1 MTPSKLGTDSPTV
14 ARMVETLLGWLTPDS
29 FEGFEDEQAD
39 SPEQEKIAEV
49 AGAGMSSSP
58 HPAAPEA
65 PVDTGAIASAG
76 NVVFLRDA
84 LRVPRRVVRVPQG
97 KVLHLCFNG
106 PRPGTQGASRDR
118 LSAWVERI
126 RVGGRLLTPRGLRWV
141 HRVLT
146 PVMQVGGATSE
157 DARVGTLQT
166 IGSDLSGRRFC
177 FGDNAGMLQRWVA
190 LRVPAVWA
198 FEGRAGKPPSWLA
211 PLCEC
216 IAHEALRPEDVCRLA
231 SPTQFYPWEIWAKIR
246 KEADKRG

>member
-29 FEGFEDEQAD
+29 FEGFDDEQAD
-39 SPEQEKIAEV
+39 SLTEV
-49 AGAGMSSSP
+49 AALVPLPPQPEAVREAVRGAG
-58 HPAAPEA
+58 ANDA
-65 PVDTGAIASAG
+65 AIASPG
-76 NVVFLRDA
+76 NVFFLRDA

-126 RVGGRLLTPRGLRWV
+126 RVGDRLLTPRGLRWV